1 MYAGS
6 QAARYT
12 DRQVYRQAGLQ
23 AHSQRGRYTGSQ
35 LQQSLS
41 KRAEADSIHQ
51 VVE

>member
-6 QAARYT
+6 QVYRQAGIQAA
-12 DRQVYRQAGLQ
+12 RQAGLQ
-23 AHSQRGRYTGSQ
+23 AHSQEARYTGSQ